1 MPHRVLL
8 AAFPARIRRRH
19 GAELI
24 TTLAEMTDGRPSH
37 TDRLRLIADGVRE
50 RFRLPARRPLD
61 VLTMAAAVLVGGAIG
76 LAAGSLAG
84 EQTYPSMPAT
94 APLAAQ
100 ILGPQAQPDRL
111 HRDRFYL
118 EITQNL
124 GAATT
129 SSTLEQQ
136 VHAVHDRLAAT
147 GWDVTAVER
156 YRSLDQWSFSARSHG
171 LRVSVTGYAD
181 PNRPIEVLGYPVR
194 PATYLPLVFGGLL
207 VGLLAGWLV
216 GAAMAHRLTA
226 SRHRVPAVVVGA
238 VGVAILAAP
247 TGRLYQGLLLFLR
260 KDNGFLRRDIG
271 AGVDAP
277 VHDALAW
284 MPWPLRDPATFPDT
298 VVPGL
303 RTLLIGL
310 AITALAAAIAHR
322 PRGGDLPVHPELPP
336 GGSVGHGGDVRH
348 HAVNLP
354 HA

>member
-1 MPHRVLL
+1 MTMPHRVLL

-24 TTLAEMTDGRPSH
+24 TTLAEMTDGRPSR
-37 TDRLRLIADGVRE
+37 TDRLRLVADGVRE

-94 APLAAQ
+94 APLAAH

-111 HRDRFYL
+111 HRDRFHL
-118 EITQNL
+118 EITHNL
-124 GAATT
+124 GAAAT
-129 SSTLEQQ
+129 SSALEQQ
-136 VHAVHDRLAAT
+136 VHDIHDRLAAT

-181 PNRPIEVLGYPVR
+181 PHRPIEVLGHPVR
-194 PATYLPLVFGGLL
+194 PATYLPLVLGGLL
-207 VGLLAGWLV
+207 VGLLTGWLV
-216 GAAMAHRLTA
+216 GAAMADRLAA

-238 VGVAILAAP
+238 VGVAILAVP
-247 TGRLYQGLLLFLR
+247 TGRLYQGLLLLLH
-260 KDNGFLRRDIG
+260 KDNG
-271 AGVDAP
+271 AGFDAP
-277 VHDALAW
+277 IHEALAW

-298 VVPGL
+298 IVPGL
-303 RTLLIGL
+303 QTLLIGL
-310 AITALAAAIAHR
+310 AITALAAVTAHR
-322 PRGGDLPVHPELPP
+322 PRSHGHPVPVELPP
-336 GGSVGHGGDVRH
+336 GGQAG
-348 HAVNLP
+348 LP
-354 HA
+354 NAHPST